1 MSRVT
6 FYLGALKTECKGARV
21 AERAQVR
28 SSAGMETIA
37 LPGDSKRGNTD
48 KLASV
53 LLVSHTQQYYFSF
66 VLIKIT
72 LLLIFRTAI
81 LNTNTLAHLKNI
93 TF

>member
-1 MSRVT
+1 
-6 FYLGALKTECKGARV
+6 
-21 AERAQVR
+21 
-28 SSAGMETIA
+28 METIA

-53 LLVSHTQQYYFSF
+53 LLVSHTSQQYYFSF

-72 LLLIFRTAI
+72 LLLIFRAAI